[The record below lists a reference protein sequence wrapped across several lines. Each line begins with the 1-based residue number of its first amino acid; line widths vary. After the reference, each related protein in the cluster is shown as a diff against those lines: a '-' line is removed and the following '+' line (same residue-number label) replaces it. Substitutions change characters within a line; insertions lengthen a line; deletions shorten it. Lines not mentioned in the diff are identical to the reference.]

1 MTVCPPSTN
10 ASHRTPSKDALGNY
24 VRSVDEMQTDDLRTL
39 GLIKV
44 ALNGVHDRDA
54 QLVYGVG
61 FCENSVN

>member
-1 MTVCPPSTN
+1 
-10 ASHRTPSKDALGNY
+10 
-24 VRSVDEMQTDDLRTL
+24 MQTDDLGML

-61 FCENSVN
+61 FCGNSVT

>member
-1 MTVCPPSTN
+1 
-10 ASHRTPSKDALGNY
+10 
-24 VRSVDEMQTDDLRTL
+24 MQTDDLGML

-61 FCENSVN
+61 FCENSVT